1 MGDEDSQ
8 KLQSLLTNRT
18 SVLHEVTTTRF
29 NQIDHIHLN
38 LNEFNTYF
46 ATSFINYTSD
56 HHLLSLRIPKHGNHF
71 NAKFLEKLS
80 FNVEKETRSK
90 PMEPKGSFQRNA
102 QRKEGTSK
110 RRYKKNTTPVDLTC
124 EDETDKNTESENQG
138 SIDLTCLYSPNWLN
152 DEVINTY
159 LKLLNNHNNDVFM
172 YKHNFMKHLL
182 REGSKECKI
191 ITEDKM
197 FYKKKKMSC
206 LSMKFSFQFTMA
218 VIGF

>member
-1 MGDEDSQ
+1 
-8 KLQSLLTNRT
+8 
-18 SVLHEVTTTRF
+18 
-29 NQIDHIHLN
+29 
-38 LNEFNTYF
+38 
-46 ATSFINYTSD
+46 
-56 HHLLSLRIPKHGNHF
+56 LLSLRIPKHGNHF

-172 YKHNFMKHLL
+172 YETQFHEAFI
-182 REGSKECKI
+182 EGGFERVQNYYRRQDVLQEKENVLSFNEIFIPVHHGCHWFLI
-191 ITEDKM
+191 IFNGKELVSFDPFNYPGTDG
-197 FYKKKKMSC
+197 KKKTGAS
-206 LSMKFSFQFTMA
+206 
-218 VIGF
+218 